1 MHQFI
6 DRLANWY
13 DDVRRLPKGTL
24 VTLMKLG
31 GRVAR
36 LLPGSKT

>member
-1 MHQFI
+1 
-6 DRLANWY
+6 
-13 DDVRRLPKGTL
+13 VRSLPKSTL

-36 LLPGSKT
+36 LIPGKSRN